1 MPMQIDL
8 NAKIAIVTGGARGI
22 GRDIVRILAH
32 EGVTTVAID
41 INRADLD
48 ELGVELSD
56 GGFESAQFAGDV
68 RDFARLRA
76 IVADVVSRYGRV
88 DILVNNA
95 GVTATASIEELTEEQ
110 WDFAHDVNLK
120 GTFLMSKAVI
130 PVMKKQGWG
139 RIINAS
145 SFAAIV
151 PTVNHAAYASSK
163 AAVAHFTRALAGE
176 LGPYNVTVNAYAPG
190 MVPTEMNGFTERP
203 AAEQS
208 RLLDTLTLRRWGSKD
223 DIGNLIC
230 FLASDRAGYITGTL
244 IDVSG
249 GKFATQI
256 PRAAYDDAAG
266 AGDYEF

>member
-1 MPMQIDL
+1 MQIDL
-8 NAKIAIVTGGARGI
+8 TTKIAIVTGGASGI
-22 GRDIVRILAH
+22 GRDIVRTLAR

-48 ELGVELSD
+48 DLAAELTG
-56 GGFESAQFAGDV
+56 GGFESAQYAGDV
-68 RDFARLRA
+68 RDLARLQE
-76 IVADVVSRYGRV
+76 IVADVVARYGRV
-88 DILVNNA
+88 DILINNA
-95 GVTATASIEELTEEQ
+95 GVTATASIEELTEER

-130 PVMKKQGWG
+130 PTMKKQRWG

-190 MVPTEMNGFTERP
+190 MVPTDMNAFTERP
-203 AAEQS
+203 ADEQS

-230 FLASDRAGYITGTL
+230 FLASDLAEYITGSL

-249 GKFATQI
+249 GKLATQI
-256 PRAAYDDAAG
+256 PRAAYDDAAA